1 MKNLIVY
8 YLLIFVPLFLL
19 IDLTKNNLLTSGQFV
34 GLLFFYAFIYRTL
47 TDYYRLKSKNI
58 IDKKGFWKI
67 FVPGSRLKYF
77 RDLYF
82 I

>member
-1 MKNLIVY
+1 MKNLITY
-8 YLLIFVPLFLL
+8 YFLVFAPLFILFSL
-19 IDLTKNNLLTSGQFV
+19 NMIHSFDHEIFL

-58 IDKKGFWKI
+58 LSKNDFWRI
-67 FVPGSRLKYF
+67 LIPGSRIYYF
-77 RDLYF
+77 KGLFF